1 MMNVVLSG
9 KFEKEAKRLI
19 KKYQSAAG
27 EIAGLIA
34 ELKLTPNLGTPIGRQ
49 CYKIR
54 LSIKSKG
61 KGKSGGARVIT
72 CIVS

>member
-1 MMNVVLSG
+1 MNLVLSG

-34 ELKLTPNLGTPIGRQ
+34 ELKVTPNLGTPIGRQ

-54 LSIKSKG
+54 LAKK
-61 KGKSGGARVIT
+61 ARAQG
-72 CIVS
+72 